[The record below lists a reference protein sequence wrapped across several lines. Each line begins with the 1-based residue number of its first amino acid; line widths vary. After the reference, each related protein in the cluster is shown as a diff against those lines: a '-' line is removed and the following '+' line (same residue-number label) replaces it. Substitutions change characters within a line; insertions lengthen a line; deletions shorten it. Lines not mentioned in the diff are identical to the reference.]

1 MRKLLNESGI
11 RNIKE
16 LAKRYK
22 KAKIYFHQD
31 LDGVTTAIGMKNY
44 LENYGIKVVDAE
56 VIQYGDKEFSVKKP
70 DASGEVMPV
79 LVDFAHGKPMFVIHT
94 DHHDTQAGVEPETST
109 NFRASR
115 SNVETISQVVSPKE
129 IFPTEDINIIS
140 TVDSANFAVNKIT
153 PEMVM
158 NYLLNF
164 DKDSSLRSNKFIMGL
179 VTNKLLLAFKNKP
192 EFLEQIVLDAQ
203 PSLLSILNNIKKQ
216 ISTKGY
222 ATPEELVQN
231 QANYIEKQ
239 KVNPNVRL
247 EGNIIVQYGGGSM
260 IKPGSYD
267 RYTPFKNNPDADFI
281 VIAWPLGLV
290 QASCNPFKEDRALK
304 GVDLGEMKN
313 EVLSKF
319 ESDLK
324 GMKITFGTLKRVSEF
339 EAEYESVGFT
349 LKDLVAIYGN
359 RDSFKVNADENLLS
373 IIGNISQ
380 KLYRNLTSKQKDLL
394 DRITVNGWDVI
405 QANSGGHKCITN
417 ISGISYLYRN
427 KKEEVVEYDDDR
439 LTAIS
444 TYKGNNNFV
453 NDIKS
458 KLVKYKKLSEP
469 QILAAMRQ
477 IEKEGVEP
485 QSVNP
490 EQITSYVQLTK
501 AIQEEFVNV
510 LKSQISNSQTVT
522 ESVKK
527 GNKYLVGDSKIEGK
541 GVFATKKLKKGD
553 VVGLLHNIIELGN
566 KYDFTELGKMHNH
579 SDDPNCHNELVN
591 GKQRFLVAS
600 RDIDE
605 GEELTTDYRL
615 QPDLEQPSER
625 WGGEVNEEDGTE
637 DMKPHIDGYRD
648 YSPFKDMEYIIVP
661 GNGIDCDGIVH
672 DLILVG
678 DNGKVKFC
686 EKNSGSHYLD
696 GATKVVE
703 IPVKKH
709 DNVKNILSSKES
721 FAEWLENK
729 LDEIDVNNELTDTFF
744 N

>member
-661 GNGIDCDGIVH
+661 GSGIDCDGIVH

-686 EKNSGSHYLD
+686 KKNSGSHYLD

>member
-1 MRKLLNESGI
+1 
-11 RNIKE
+11 
-16 LAKRYK
+16 
-22 KAKIYFHQD
+22 
-31 LDGVTTAIGMKNY
+31 
-44 LENYGIKVVDAE
+44 
-56 VIQYGDKEFSVKKP
+56 
-70 DASGEVMPV
+70 
-79 LVDFAHGKPMFVIHT
+79 
-94 DHHDTQAGVEPETST
+94 
-109 NFRASR
+109 
-115 SNVETISQVVSPKE
+115 
-129 IFPTEDINIIS
+129 
-140 TVDSANFAVNKIT
+140 
-153 PEMVM
+153 MVM

-281 VIAWPLGLV
+281 VIAWPLGSV

-615 QPDLEQPSER
+615 QQDLEQPSER

-661 GNGIDCDGIVH
+661 GNGIDCNGIVH

-686 EKNSGSHYLD
+686 KKNSGSHYLN

-709 DNVKNILSSKES
+709 DNVKSILSSKES

>member
-615 QPDLEQPSER
+615 QQDLEQPSER

-686 EKNSGSHYLD
+686 KKNSGSHYLN

-709 DNVKNILSSKES
+709 DNVKSILSSKES

>member
-11 RNIKE
+11 RNINE

-56 VIQYGDKEFSVKKP
+56 IIQYGDKEFSIKKP

-109 NFRASR
+109 NFRPSR

-192 EFLEQIVLDAQ
+192 EFLEQIVLGAQ

-313 EVLSKF
+313 VVLSKF

-359 RDSFKVNADENLLS
+359 RESFKVNADEKLLS

-380 KLYRNLTSKQKDLL
+380 KLYKNLTTKQKDLL
-394 DRITVNGWDVI
+394 DRISVNGWDVI

-427 KKEEVVEYDDDR
+427 KKEEPVVYDDNR
-439 LTAIS
+439 LAAIS
-444 TYKGNNNFV
+444 EYKGSNNFV

-458 KLVKYKKLSEP
+458 KLAKYKRLSEP
-469 QILAAMRQ
+469 QILAAMKQ
-477 IEKEGVEP
+477 IDKEGAQP
-485 QSVNP
+485 QVINP

-501 AIQEEFVNV
+501 AIQEEFVKV
-510 LKSQISNSQTVT
+510 LKSEIANTQTVT

-527 GNKYLVGDSKIEGK
+527 DNKYLVGDSKIQGK
-541 GVFATKKLKKGD
+541 GVFANKKMKKGD
-553 VVGLLHNIIELGN
+553 VVGLLHNIIELGD
-566 KYDFTELGKMHNH
+566 KYEFTELGKLHNH
-579 SDDPNCHNELVN
+579 SDDPNCHNELVD

-615 QPDLEQPSER
+615 QPDLEQPSKN
-625 WGGEVNEEDGTE
+625 WGVKINEEVGNE
-637 DMKPHIDGYRD
+637 DMIPHVDGYRD

-661 GNGIDCDGIVH
+661 GSGIDCDGIVH
-672 DLILVG
+672 DLILIG

-686 EKNSGSHYLD
+686 KKNSGSHYLN